1 MLEGQDGLNWERWQ
15 RVARIVED
23 NGFAG
28 LYRSDHFTNPNPPD
42 LDSLE
47 LWTSL
52 TWLASHTNRIEFGPM
67 VSPVSFR
74 DPIFTARIG
83 KDVDTLSNGR
93 LILGMGAGWQVR
105 EHEMFNY
112 PLLEKGPRF
121 DRFEEAVEV
130 VYHLLRDEGR
140 VNFSGN
146 YYKVSDGIL
155 LPRPLPGGP
164 RILLGGT
171 GEKRTLPLV
180 ARFADE
186 WNGVYVSAQRWGEL
200 NTLLNSLMEKEGRA
214 QSSVR
219 RSAMVGAVF
228 GKDDASYQ
236 RKIAKGIYGGD
247 MTRAGVVAGTATEFA
262 ERVAAYREAGV
273 ERLLLQWID
282 WETID
287 EIEDLAKVLH

>member
-1 MLEGQDGLNWERWQ
+1 MLEGQDGLTWERWQ
-15 RVARIVED
+15 RVARIVEGA
-23 NGFAG
+23 GFAG
-28 LYRSDHFTNPNPPD
+28 LYRSDHFTNPNPHD

-52 TWLASHTNRIEFGPM
+52 TWLASHTERIEFGPM

-112 PLLEKGPRF
+112 PLLDKGPRF
-121 DRFEEAVEV
+121 DRFEEAVELV
-130 VYHLLRDEGR
+130 HHLLRDEGR
-140 VNFSGN
+140 VNFSGA
-146 YYKVSDGIL
+146 YYRVTDGVL
-155 LPRPLPGGP
+155 LPRPLPGKP

-186 WNGVYVSAQRWGEL
+186 WNGVFVSAQRWAEL
-200 NTLLNSLMEKEGRA
+200 NTLLDTLMDKQGRERT
-214 QSSVR
+214 SVR
-219 RSAMVGAVF
+219 RSAMVGCVF
-228 GKDDASYQ
+228 GKDDASYR

-247 MTRAGVVAGTATEFA
+247 MTRPGVVAGTASEIA
-262 ERVAAYREAGV
+262 EKIDAYREAGA

-282 WETID
+282 WDSID
-287 EIEDLAKVLH
+287 EIEALAKVLL